1 MIQGK
6 ILGYILLG
14 LGALGVLGVIY
25 TQSQRIVALK
35 ADLRAEKVA
44 HETTRQSVTDL
55 KAAHARY
62 IEDGKAREQAA
73 ADALQAAID
82 ASRGI
87 TADAA
92 RLAVRAPS
100 GKCSSEHLKGMGL

>member
-1 MIQGK
+1 MQAK
-6 ILGYILLG
+6 IIGMGIAGLG
-14 LGALGVLGVIY
+14 LLALVVTIY
-25 TQSQRIVALK
+25 VQSQRIVALK
-35 ADLRAEKVA
+35 ADLRAEKVM

-87 TADAA
+87 TADAT
-92 RLAVRAPS
+92 RLAARAPS